1 MQQLTPPMFLPR
13 RHPGVWVSLLVASA
27 SPVTAPAVLSQ
38 TVTGPE
44 SLALLVP
51 REAVLRPAPGL
62 PGHLEPELLRAPSA
76 SVVLTYKGPNPW
88 IAAPIGLA
96 WLITLDASV
105 KQWSQTGWQG
115 EVGDDFARLGDILG
129 EEEIMIFVAG
139 GSLFVGA
146 FDGTSGLERAS
157 AVIAGMLAG
166 PINNAVLKFVT
177 GRTRPNETNDP
188 LEFRPFSGSKS
199 FPSGHVSVPFS
210 IAGAL
215 DAATGNPVVAYPFYL
230 AGALTG
236 FARIYDNVHWF
247 SDVVASA
254 VIASIVSRKATNA
267 VLKAWDLEPGL
278 GKSGDRRDSSDAR
291 LRHQRQTG
299 VHASLI
305 ATSTT
310 LGVNLT
316 F

>member
-1 MQQLTPPMFLPR
+1 MFVPR
-13 RHPGVWVSLLVASA
+13 WHLGVWALILVASA
-27 SPVTAPAVLSQ
+27 SPPVVPEALAQTLEAPRSLVLL
-38 TVTGPE
+38 T
-44 SLALLVP
+44 P
-51 REAVLRPAPGL
+51 REAVVHPVYRLPRDFAPGL
-62 PGHLEPELLRAPSA
+62 REHRAA
-76 SVVLTYKGPNPW
+76 AVAITYRGPNPW

-96 WLITLDASV
+96 WLITLDSAV
-105 KQWSQTGWQG
+105 KEWSQTGWQG
-115 EVGDDFARLGDILG
+115 EVGHDIARLGDKLG
-129 EEEIMIFVAG
+129 EGEIMFFVAG

-146 FDGTSGLERAS
+146 FGGTSGLERAS

-166 PINNAVLKFVT
+166 PINNAVLKFIT
-177 GRTRPNETNDP
+177 GRTRPNSTNDP
-188 LEFRPFSGSKS
+188 LEWRPFSGGKS

-254 VIASIVSRKATNA
+254 VIASIVSRKATHA
-267 VLKAWDLEPGL
+267 VLDAWGQEPGL
-278 GKSGDRRDSSDAR
+278 GKSGDGRDPGDAR
-291 LRHQRQTG
+291 LRYQRPTG

-305 ATSTT
+305 ATGTT

>member
-1 MQQLTPPMFLPR
+1 MF
-13 RHPGVWVSLLVASA
+13 
-27 SPVTAPAVLSQ
+27 
-38 TVTGPE
+38 
-44 SLALLVP
+44 
-51 REAVLRPAPGL
+51 
-62 PGHLEPELLRAPSA
+62 
-76 SVVLTYKGPNPW
+76 
-88 IAAPIGLA
+88 
-96 WLITLDASV
+96 
-105 KQWSQTGWQG
+105 
-115 EVGDDFARLGDILG
+115 
-129 EEEIMIFVAG
+129 FVAG

-146 FDGTSGLERAS
+146 FDGATGLERAS

-188 LEFRPFSGSKS
+188 LEWRPFSGGKS

-254 VIASIVSRKATNA
+254 VIASIVSRKATHA
-267 VLKAWDLEPGL
+267 VLKAWDVEPGL
-278 GKSGDRRDSSDAR
+278 GKSGDRRDASDAR
-291 LRHQRQTG
+291 LRNQRPTG

-305 ATSTT
+305 ATGTT